1 MRSRALIVGLGE
13 ILWDVLPNGIALGG
27 APTNF
32 AYMARVL
39 GDEAE
44 IASRIGVD
52 ELGDD
57 LLAEFDVRGLNTG
70 YLQIDPQLE
79 TGTTHVV
86 LDGEG
91 QPTFTI
97 RQPVAWD
104 CLEWNEQWGQLAR
117 SADVV
122 CFGSLAQRC
131 TTSAS
136 VIDRF
141 LTHTRPSTLRIFDV
155 NLRPPFY
162 TLGVIERSLNYAD
175 VVKLNEHE
183 LDIVSDL
190 FHFKIADDITRA
202 KLLLKRFRLQ
212 LICLTR
218 GAHGSVLVGPDEV
231 VEHPGIKVKVADTIG
246 AGDAFT
252 ACLAHHLIRGRS
264 LPEISEAA
272 NRFASW
278 VATQVGATPSIDD
291 LSCICCE

>member
-1 MRSRALIVGLGE
+1 MRRRALIVGLGE
-13 ILWDVLPNGIALGG
+13 ILWDMLPTGIVLGG

-32 AYMARVL
+32 AYMAKVL

-44 IASRIGVD
+44 IASRIGGD
-52 ELGDD
+52 ELGDE
-57 LLAEFDVRGLNTG
+57 LRAEFQVRGLNTS
-70 YLQIDPQLE
+70 YLQIDPRLE
-79 TGTTHVV
+79 TGTTQVV
-86 LDGEG
+86 LDAEG

-104 CLEWNEQWGQLAR
+104 CLEWNEQWAQLAQR
-117 SADVV
+117 ADVV

-131 TTSAS
+131 EKSAS

-141 LTHTRPSTLRIFDV
+141 LMHTRSSTLRIFDV

-162 TLGVIERSLNYAD
+162 TLEVIERSLNYAD

-190 FHFKIADDITRA
+190 FHLKMADDVSRA
-202 KLLLKRFRLQ
+202 KSLLKIFRLQ

-231 VEHPGIKVKVADTIG
+231 VEHPGIKIKVADTIG

-264 LPEISEAA
+264 LSEISEAA

-278 VATQVGATPSIDD
+278 VATQVGATPCIDD